1 VSTVD
6 LIYLAAV
13 PWFFGSIAL
22 EALIARRRD
31 VKVYERKDTWAN
43 LAMGAGN
50 RVLEAGWVLA
60 EVAALTWLHDRALWD
75 LGSGWA
81 TWVVA
86 MVGVDLLYY
95 WYHRSHHEVR
105 LLWAVHVVHHSSRR
119 YNLAVALRQP
129 WLVVTFT
136 PFLAPLALLGVPVEV
151 IGVCFAVN
159 LLYQFWIHTELIDRL
174 PRWFE
179 ATCNTPSHHR
189 VHHGKN
195 PQYLDRNY
203 AGILVVWDRL
213 FGTFEPEREPVV
225 FGLTKDIT
233 TYNPLR
239 IATHELVAIGRAV
252 KAAPDA
258 ATRVGHVLRGPG
270 WAPPAVADAQ
280 LQGAPA

>member
-1 VSTVD
+1 MSTVD
-6 LIYLAAV
+6 LIYAAAL
-13 PWFFGSIAL
+13 PYFFGLIAL
-22 EALIARRRD
+22 EVVTAKRRGIT
-31 VKVYERKDTWAN
+31 VYERRDTWAN

-50 RVLEAGWVLA
+50 RVLEAGWVFV
-60 EVAALTWLHDRALWD
+60 EVAALGWLHDHALFD
-75 LGSGWA
+75 LGTGWT
-81 TWVVA
+81 TWVFA
-86 MVGVDLLYY
+86 MVGVDVLYY

-105 LLWAVHVVHHSSRR
+105 VLWAVHVVHHSSRR

-129 WLVVTFT
+129 WLVATFT

-151 IGVCFAVN
+151 IGICFAVN
-159 LLYQFWIHTELIDRL
+159 LLYQFWIHTELVDRL

-179 ATCNTPSHHR
+179 ATFNTPSHHR
-189 VHHGKN
+189 VHHGNN

-203 AGILVVWDRL
+203 AGILIVWDRI

-239 IATHELVAIGRAV
+239 IATHELAAIGRAV
-252 KAAPDA
+252 MAAPDT

-270 WAPPAVADAQ
+270 WQPPAVAEPQ